1 LLAVTDGSS
10 GTVTGKKAQKAPARS
25 LCVSDGGVGET
36 AIENRQKAP
45 ARSRSLADIFA
56 ALRTTRRE

>member
-1 LLAVTDGSS
+1 MAGTDRDSRAAV
-10 GTVTGKKAQKAPARS
+10 KNKQKAPARS